1 MTSFKLNDK
10 FTVVCE
16 SQNTRTG
23 FRHVAVLL
31 RNGDEVDRT
40 KVCYQNRT
48 WERFTFESV
57 LCKII
62 AKNFDGMQKDEFL
75 TAVHVI

>member
-1 MTSFKLNDK
+1 MREFRLNDEY
-10 FTVVCE
+10 TVVCE

-23 FRHVAVLL
+23 FRHVAILL
-31 RNGDEVDRT
+31 RNGEELDRT

-57 LCKII
+57 LNKII
-62 AKNFDGMQKDEFL
+62 SKNFTGTERNLFISL
-75 TAVHVI
+75 RA

>member
-1 MTSFKLNDK
+1 MTSFRLNNEY
-10 FTVVCE
+10 TVVCE
-16 SQNTRTG
+16 AQNTRTG

-57 LCKII
+57 LNKII
-62 AKNFDGMQKDEFL
+62 SKNFTGTERNLFISL
-75 TAVHVI
+75 RA